1 MLRLKYKISKVY
13 EKKRKPGCLLLIAVI
28 IVVVVVVIVVVV
40 VVVMLRMGQHCG
52 CGSKLMSWQKEL
64 RANGNQP

>member
-1 MLRLKYKISKVY
+1 MK
-13 EKKRKPGCLLLIAVI
+13 KKRKPGCLRYIAVMV
-28 IVVVVVVIVVVV
+28 VVVVVVIVVVI

>member
-1 MLRLKYKISKVY
+1 MK
-13 EKKRKPGCLLLIAVI
+13 KKRTPGCLRYIAVMV
-28 IVVVVVVIVVVV
+28 VVVVVVIVVVV
-40 VVVMLRMGQHCG
+40 VVVMLWMGQHYG